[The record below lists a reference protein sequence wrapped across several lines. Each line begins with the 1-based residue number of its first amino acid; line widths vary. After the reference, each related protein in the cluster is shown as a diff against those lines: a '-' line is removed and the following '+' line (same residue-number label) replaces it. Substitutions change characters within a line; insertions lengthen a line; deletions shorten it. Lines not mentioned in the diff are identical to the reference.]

1 MFTYQDE
8 PHLRAITALHH
19 LIGGKKVELKN
30 PGMIWPG
37 WAKLPERKVLLT
49 AGDMKHILDFT
60 TLRPM
65 AIEHQ
70 CDVVGT
76 YCDQWRQGHRFQFD
90 LVLTRAGKATIYES
104 YRLWMAS
111 GGACFFVP
119 EAGDGPTIS
128 AMTLRLSVGKRPPFK
143 KAADRLIGIARGQ
156 AELHTR
162 IYGARSAAAAVADD
176 RYAQF

>member
-1 MFTYQDE
+1 MFKCPDY
-8 PHLRAITALHH
+8 PHLRAITALRH
-19 LIGGKKVELKN
+19 LTGGKVELKN
-30 PGMIWPG
+30 PGMITPG
-37 WAKLPERKVLLT
+37 WAKMPERKLMFV
-49 AGDMKHILDFT
+49 AGDMNHILDFT
-60 TLRPM
+60 TLRPL

-90 LVLTRAGKATIYES
+90 LVLTRAGKTTIYEA

-119 EAGDGPTIS
+119 GNGDGPTIS
-128 AMTLRLSVGKRPPFK
+128 AMTLRLSVAKRAPFK
-143 KAADRLIGIARGQ
+143 RAADRLIGITLGQ

-162 IYGARSAAAAVADD
+162 IYGARSAAAVAHD
-176 RYAQF
+176 RNAQF

>member
-1 MFTYQDE
+1 MFTDRDY

-19 LIGGKKVELKN
+19 LIGGKVELKN
-30 PGMIWPG
+30 PGVITPG
-37 WAKLPERKVLLT
+37 WAKVPERKLMFV
-49 AGDMKHILDFT
+49 AGDMEHILDFT
-60 TLRPM
+60 KLRPL
-65 AIEHQ
+65 AIEHK
-70 CDVVGT
+70 CDIVAT
-76 YCDQWRQGHRFQFD
+76 YCDQWREGHRFQFD
-90 LVLTRAGKATIYES
+90 LVLTRAGKTTIFGA

-119 EAGDGPTIS
+119 GNGDGPAIS

-143 KAADRLIGIARGQ
+143 KAADRLIGITRGQ

-162 IYGARSAAAAVADD
+162 IYGARSAAAIAHD